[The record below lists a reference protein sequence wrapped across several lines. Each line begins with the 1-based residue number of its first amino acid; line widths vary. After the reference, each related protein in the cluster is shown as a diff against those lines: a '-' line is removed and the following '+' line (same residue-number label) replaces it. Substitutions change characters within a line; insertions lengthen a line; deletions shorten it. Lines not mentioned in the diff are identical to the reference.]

1 MRLSSGKINHL
12 TTVIFQSLFNNNQ
25 VEIFED
31 NENLRSNIKNEIISE
46 LKYEDVIEEQVEIK
60 LNSYSRKIQEGSREW
75 DILFAKEFEE
85 IIRVRLQKMLGVTNL
100 EDL

>member
-12 TTVIFQSLFNNNQ
+12 TTVLLKSLFANDK
-25 VEIFED
+25 VEIFDD
-31 NENLRSNIKNEIISE
+31 NENLRAKIKNEIISE
-46 LKYEDVIEEQVEIK
+46 LKYEEVIEEQVKAK

-85 IIRVRLQKMLGVTNL
+85 LLRARLQKMLGVTSL
-100 EDL
+100 E

>member
-12 TTVIFQSLFNNNQ
+12 TSVILKSLFANER

-31 NENLRSNIKNEIISE
+31 NDGLRSKIKNEIIAE
-46 LKYEDVIEEQVEIK
+46 LKYEEVIENQVKSK

-75 DILFAKEFEE
+75 EILFGKEFEE
-85 IIRVRLQKMLGVTNL
+85 IIRTRLQKMLGVTSL
-100 EDL
+100 E